1 MTPWLVPSS
10 SAGILALGRVGG
22 HLLEIT
28 FPGEPTRRQLQSDSS
43 LKNRLRFGCA
53 LAAVKFVFLNGR
65 EDELGL
71 EKQ

>member
-1 MTPWLVPSS
+1 M
-10 SAGILALGRVGG
+10 
-22 HLLEIT
+22 EIT

-43 LKNRLRFGCA
+43 LKNRLCFGCA

>member
-1 MTPWLVPSS
+1 M
-10 SAGILALGRVGG
+10 
-22 HLLEIT
+22 EIT
-28 FPGEPTRRQLQSDSS
+28 FPGEPTCRQLQSDSS
-43 LKNRLRFGCA
+43 LKNRLRFGCS